1 MAGFTVYDVVITTFI
16 NGLKTFDHILSKA
29 EEYAEEKGLD
39 VNTVFAEARLIQDQ
53 NPLTFQVQNA
63 TKVVKLSVGRLTGV
77 ELEPFSDKEK
87 TIEDLHKRIQDTLQ
101 LLKSIKPDDVNPKG
115 DEEIEVPFGRVSR
128 KNAVLAHGIPNF
140 FFHLT
145 TAYSILRHK
154 GVPLGKA
161 DFITDFIGQR

>member
-1 MAGFTVYDVVITTFI
+1 VYDVVITTFI

-29 EEYAEEKGLD
+29 EEYAVEKGLD

-115 DEEIEVPFGRVSR
+115 DEEIEV
-128 KNAVLAHGIPNF
+128 
-140 FFHLT
+140 
-145 TAYSILRHK
+145 
-154 GVPLGKA
+154 
-161 DFITDFIGQR
+161 